1 MKYRNIL
8 AISIV
13 TALAVIPIL
22 AGGGMIQK
30 HSASAFTHG
39 KETASN
45 MPIHYVVNK
54 GIDAGIT
61 SGVGISDN
69 ISVQENGDTTA
80 KDSSTPQAAG
90 LNNQET
96 LQGSDNFN
104 NQQDHS
110 KFLCISCIF

>member
-8 AISIV
+8 AIPIV
-13 TALAVIPIL
+13 TAVALIPIL
-22 AGGGMIQK
+22 GGGGMIQK

-45 MPIHYVVNK
+45 MPIHYVVVK
-54 GIDAGIT
+54 DIGAGIT
-61 SGVGISDN
+61 SGYISDN
-69 ISVQENGDTTA
+69 TSVQENGDTTA
-80 KDSSTPQAAG
+80 QATG

-104 NQQDHS
+104 NQQYRS

>member
-22 AGGGMIQK
+22 GGSGMN
-30 HSASAFTHG
+30 SASAFTYA

-45 MPIHYVVNK
+45 MPIHYVVQK
-54 GIDAGIT
+54 GIGNGIT
-61 SGVGISDN
+61 SGFLISDN
-69 ISVQENGDTTA
+69 TSFQQNGDTTA
-80 KDSSTPQAAG
+80 KDSSTAQAAG

-104 NQQDHS
+104 NQQYRS

>member
-8 AISIV
+8 VISIV
-13 TALAVIPIL
+13 TVLAVIPIL
-22 AGGGMIQK
+22 GGGGMIQ
-30 HSASAFTHG
+30 SASAFTYG
-39 KETASN
+39 KETANN
-45 MPIHYVVNK
+45 MPIHYVVKK
-54 GIDAGIT
+54 GIDITGMT

-69 ISVQENGDTTA
+69 TSAQENGDTTA
-80 KDSSTPQAAG
+80 KDSSTAQAAG

-104 NQQDHS
+104 NQQDRS